1 MRYILSLSLLTLVS
15 CASMKQK
22 GKSSEA
28 SVSTSIKGTLWTVTR
43 IPGFEMEKTRKPVTL
58 YLSDTAARFSGNGGC
73 NGYGGEYILNGDSL
87 KLGEVLA
94 TMMACK
100 PGSHTEN
107 KYFTVLRETNRYE
120 ISGDKMLLKNGKT
133 TLAELTRSKKD

>member
-1 MRYILSLSLLTLVS
+1 MRYILSLSLLALVS

-22 GKSSEA
+22 GKSSEVSA
-28 SVSTSIKGTLWTVTR
+28 SSLKGTVWTVSR
-43 IPGFEMEKTRKPVTL
+43 MPGFEMEKTRKPVTL
-58 YLSDTAARFSGNGGC
+58 YLSDTATRFSGNGGC
-73 NGYGGEYILNGDSL
+73 NGYGGDYVLNGDSL

-107 KYFTVLRETNRYE
+107 KYFSVLRETNRYE
-120 ISGDKMLLKNGKT
+120 ISGDKLLLKNGKT
-133 TLAELTRSKKD
+133 TLAELTRGKKD

>member
-1 MRYILSLSLLTLVS
+1 MRYLISLSLLALVS

-22 GKSSEA
+22 GKSSA
-28 SVSTSIKGTLWTVTR
+28 SAAAPVKGTVWTVTR

-58 YLSDTAARFSGNGGC
+58 FLSDTSARFGGNGGC
-73 NGYGGEYILNGDSL
+73 NGYGGEYTLNGDSL

-100 PGSHTEN
+100 PGMGTEN
-107 KYFTVLRETNRYE
+107 RFFKALRETNMYQV
-120 ISGDKMLLKNGKT
+120 SGDKLLLKNGKI
-133 TLAELTRSKKD
+133 TLAELSRSKKD